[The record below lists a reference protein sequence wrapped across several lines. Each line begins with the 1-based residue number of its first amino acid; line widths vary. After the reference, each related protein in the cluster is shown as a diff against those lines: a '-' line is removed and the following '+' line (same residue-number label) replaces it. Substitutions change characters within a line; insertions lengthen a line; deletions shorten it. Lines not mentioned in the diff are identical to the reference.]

1 MSKKIDSQT
10 ELNSEKTEKNY
21 TDITDSINREQAGHL
36 TNKPKVEMVPINK
49 VASNPIN
56 PRTNESLRT
65 EEMQEILDRRG
76 WEEPLTAYKKGS
88 RYFLLSGH
96 RRTFAAREYNKKV
109 ENQHKL
115 ITHIPIFVVDAPR
128 TEEEELDRIASL
140 QSGRVNW
147 SQLDWAQYVYQKWEA
162 WGKPSIRSFAKHFES
177 LTFNQVR
184 RYITVLDYFPMT
196 EIKSDLEKEDV
207 SMGTLEALV
216 DWIKQLQNL
225 HRDVVNDF
233 DEKLIRKHMLKK
245 IKDKKVNRDILRNKE
260 FIKQATSEQ
269 IGDFLS
275 DPNLVLEDY
284 MASLGISKRST
295 DFNGRLISL
304 GNTKRLLAKEF
315 EPKTEKERLSG
326 IAKLE
331 EVMEQAQATLKR
343 LKAQEGT
350 LPDGAEEVEKPEG
363 LTTTTN

>member
-1 MSKKIDSQT
+1 MSNKIDSQT
-10 ELNSEKTEKNY
+10 ELNLEKTEKND
-21 TDITDSINREQAGHL
+21 TQITDSINREQTEHFANQPTL
-36 TNKPKVEMVPINK
+36 EMVPINK
-49 VASNPIN
+49 VTPNPIN
-56 PRTNESLRT
+56 PRANEALRT

-76 WEEPLTAYKKGS
+76 WEEPVTAYKKGT

-96 RRTFAAREYNKKV
+96 RRTFAAREYNKKI

-115 ITHIPIFVVDAPR
+115 ITHIPVFVVEAPR

-147 SQLDWAQYVYQKWEA
+147 SQLDWAKYVYQKWEA

-177 LTFNQVR
+177 LTFSQVR
-184 RYITVLDYFPMT
+184 RYITVLDYYPMR
-196 EIKSDLEKEDV
+196 EIENDLEKEEV

-216 DWIKQLQNL
+216 DWIKQLENL
-225 HRDVVNDF
+225 HPNIVKDF
-233 DEKLIRKHMLKK
+233 DENLIRKQMLKK

-260 FIKQATSEQ
+260 FIKQATLEQ

-315 EPKTEKERLSG
+315 EPKTEKERLNG

-343 LKAQEGT
+343 LKEQEGT
-350 LPDGAEEVEKPEG
+350 LPSGAEKVEEPEEV
-363 LTTTTN
+363 TTTTN

>member
-1 MSKKIDSQT
+1 MSTKVDVQSELKLEET
-10 ELNSEKTEKNY
+10 ENK
-21 TDITDSINREQAGHL
+21 ITDSVYREKMDH
-36 TNKPKVEMVPINK
+36 TVVMVPINK
-49 VASNPIN
+49 VAANPLN
-56 PRTNESLRT
+56 PRANEALRT

-76 WEEPLTAYKKGS
+76 WEEPVVGYEKGS
-88 RYFLLSGH
+88 RYILLSGH
-96 RRTFAAREYNKKV
+96 RRTYAARDFNKKK

-115 ITHIPIFVVDAPR
+115 ITHIPVYVVDRPE

-147 SQLDWAQYVYQKWEA
+147 SPLDWAKYVYKKWKS
-162 WGKPSIRSFAKHFES
+162 WGKPPIRSFAKNFES
-177 LTFNQVR
+177 LSFSQVR
-184 RYITVLDYFPMT
+184 QYITVLDYYPMH
-196 EIKSDLEKEDV
+196 EIEDDLKKEDV

-216 DWIKQLQNL
+216 DWIKQLNKVQPKI
-225 HRDVVNDF
+225 VKEF
-233 DEKLIRKHMLKK
+233 DEDLIRKQMLKK
-245 IKDKKVNRDILRNKE
+245 IKLKKVNRDILRNKE
-260 FIKQATSEQ
+260 FIKQATFDQ

-315 EPKTEKERLSG
+315 VPKTESERLNG

-331 EVMEQAQATLKR
+331 EVMEQAKATLKR
-343 LKAQEGT
+343 LKEQEGT
-350 LPDGAEEVEKPEG
+350 LPDGEENEKENNKVNA
-363 LTTTTN
+363 TTN